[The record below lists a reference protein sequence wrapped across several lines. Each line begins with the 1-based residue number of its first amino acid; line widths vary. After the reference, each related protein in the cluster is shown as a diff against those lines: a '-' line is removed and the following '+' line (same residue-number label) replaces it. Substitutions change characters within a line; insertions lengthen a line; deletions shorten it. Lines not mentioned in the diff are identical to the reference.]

1 MDKVITTTASITC
14 PSSGTVE
21 KTSDAKL
28 QVGGNPVLLEG
39 QVSSWTVKN
48 CLQTKT
54 NSGEVQCL
62 TVSAPTKGTAAK
74 LTVGGSKVL
83 LDSLEATTNGKPK
96 NELSTASGESKL
108 QAS

>member
-1 MDKVITTTASITC
+1 MAKVITTATAITC
-14 PSSGTVE
+14 PSSGTV
-21 KTSDAKL
+21 KKASDAKL
-28 QVGGNPVLLEG
+28 QVAGNSVLLED
-39 QVSSWTVKN
+39 QVSSWKVEG

-54 NSGEVQCL
+54 NAGEVQCL

-83 LDSLEATTNGKPK
+83 LDSLEATTNGTPLNK
-96 NELSTASGESKL
+96 LTAAPGESKL